1 MENIINL
8 GGKDYNYKINF
19 KLSYDFLKYRN
30 RIQSGFDI
38 SNVNKDVA
46 KEIIEMQDRVN
57 KMQEEIKSGKK
68 KAEDFDEFDLI
79 DGLSPEAKKF
89 FQEISSQSLA
99 EKFTAEEIE
108 DIVKKLTNI
117 EDEEELLKILD
128 YEVENVGYDNFVGK
142 LIEAIAKVFSVAKAN

>member
-46 KEIIEMQDRVN
+46 KEIIEMQDKVQ

-128 YEVENVGYDNFVGK
+128 YEVENVGYDDFVGK

>member
-8 GGKDYNYKINF
+8 GGKDYSYKINF

-38 SNVNKDVA
+38 TNVNKKVA
-46 KEIIEMQDRVN
+46 KEIIEMQDRAI
-57 KMQEEIKSGKK
+57 KIQEEIKSGKK
-68 KAEDFDEFDLI
+68 KAEDFNEFDLI
-79 DGLSPEAKKF
+79 DKLSPEAKKF
-89 FQEISSQSLA
+89 FQEINSQSIA

-128 YEVENVGYDNFVGK
+128 YEVENVGYDDFVGK
-142 LIEAIAKVFSVAKAN
+142 LIKAIAKVFTVAKAN

>member
-38 SNVNKDVA
+38 SNVNKEVA
-46 KEIIEMQDRVN
+46 KEIIEMQNRVN

-117 EDEEELLKILD
+117 DDENELLKILD

>member
-46 KEIIEMQDRVN
+46 KEIIEMQDKVI
-57 KMQEEIKSGKK
+57 KIQEEIKNGKK

-89 FQEISSQSLA
+89 CQEISSKSLA

>member
-8 GGKDYNYKINF
+8 GGKDYSYKINF

-46 KEIIEMQDRVN
+46 KEIMEMQDRVT

-68 KAEDFDEFDLI
+68 KAEDFNEFDLI
-79 DGLSPEAKKF
+79 DKLSPEAKKF

-99 EKFTAEEIE
+99 EKFSAEEIE
-108 DIVKKLTNI
+108 DIVRKLTNI

-128 YEVENVGYDNFVGK
+128 YEVENVGYDDFVGK
-142 LIEAIAKVFSVAKAN
+142 LIEAIAKVFTVAKAN

>member
-38 SNVNKDVA
+38 SNVNKEVA
-46 KEIIEMQDRVN
+46 KEIIAMQDKVA
-57 KMQEEIKSGKK
+57 KIQEEIKNGKK
-68 KAEDFDEFDLI
+68 KAEDFNEFDLI

-89 FQEISSQSLA
+89 FQEISSQSLS

-108 DIVKKLTNI
+108 DIVRKLTNI
-117 EDEEELLKILD
+117 DDENELLKILD
-128 YEVENVGYDNFVGK
+128 YEVENVGYDEFIGK
-142 LIEAIAKVFSVAKAN
+142 LIDAIAKVFTVAKAN

>member
-8 GGKDYNYKINF
+8 GGKDYSYKINF

-46 KEIIEMQDRVN
+46 KEIMEMQDKVA
-57 KMQEEIKSGKK
+57 KIQEEIKSGKK
-68 KAEDFDEFDLI
+68 KAEDFNEFDLI
-79 DGLSPEAKKF
+79 DELSPEAKKF

-99 EKFTAEEIE
+99 EKFSSDEIA

-117 EDEEELLKILD
+117 EDENELLKILD
-128 YEVENVGYDNFVGK
+128 YEVENVGYDEFIGK
-142 LIEAIAKVFSVAKAN
+142 LINAIAKVFTVAKAN

>member
-8 GGKDYNYKINF
+8 GGKDYSYKINF

-38 SNVNKDVA
+38 SNVNKEVA
-46 KEIIEMQDRVN
+46 KEIMEMQD
-57 KMQEEIKSGKK
+57 KIIKIQEEIQSGKK
-68 KAEDFDEFDLI
+68 KAEDFNEFDLI
-79 DGLSPEAKKF
+79 DELSPEAKKF

-99 EKFTAEEIE
+99 EKFSADEIA

-117 EDEEELLKILD
+117 DNETELMEILD
-128 YEVENVGYDNFVGK
+128 YEVENVGYDDFIGK
-142 LIEAIAKVFSVAKAN
+142 LINAIAKVFSVAKAN

>member
-8 GGKDYNYKINF
+8 GGKDYSYKINF

-38 SNVNKDVA
+38 TNVNKKVA
-46 KEIIEMQDRVN
+46 KEIIEMQDRAI
-57 KMQEEIKSGKK
+57 KIQEEIKSGKK
-68 KAEDFDEFDLI
+68 KAEDFNEFDLI
-79 DGLSPEAKKF
+79 DKLSPEAKKF
-89 FQEISSQSLA
+89 FQEINSQSIA

-117 EDEEELLKILD
+117 DDEEELLKILD
-128 YEVENVGYDNFVGK
+128 YEVENVGYDAFVGK
-142 LIEAIAKVFSVAKAN
+142 LIKAIAKVFSVAKAN